1 MFRRLVVP
9 LDGSRLAEAALP
21 AAAYMAETLGTTVTL
36 LHIIE
41 RDAPEAI
48 HGERHLR
55 TPQEAE
61 AYLDEVA
68 SRAFP
73 PAVRVERHVHTA
85 ATADVPASI
94 VAHGDELAPD
104 LIVMCT
110 HGRGGIGDWLFGN
123 IAQQVV
129 GSGRTPLL
137 LIRPTDTGA
146 QLPFECQ
153 RLLVPLDGNAE
164 HEQGL
169 PIAAGLARRTGASLH
184 MLAVVPTLSTLSGR
198 QTTTGRATGRLL
210 PGATR
215 AVLDLAQQ
223 EAVDY
228 LKRRAAEL
236 RAEGVRV
243 SAEVARG
250 DPVKNIVDAAQ
261 AIQADL
267 IVLGTHGKTGLDA
280 FWAGS
285 LPPKIAGALHLP
297 LLLVPVSDPG
307 LHKP

>member
-21 AAAYMAETLGTTVTL
+21 AAAYMAETLGSRVTL

-55 TPQEAE
+55 TPEEAE
-61 AYLDEVA
+61 AYLSAVA
-68 SRAFP
+68 QRAFP
-73 PAVRVERHVHTA
+73 PGVLVERHVHTA

-110 HGRGGIGDWLFGN
+110 HGRGGISDWLFGN

-129 GSGRTPLL
+129 RSGKTPLL
-137 LIRPTDTGA
+137 VIRPTETGP
-146 QLPFECQ
+146 QLPFECR
-153 RLLVPLDGNAE
+153 RLLVPLDGNAD

-169 PIAAGLARRTGASLH
+169 PIAAELARLSGASMHL
-184 MLAVVPTLSTLSGR
+184 LAVVATLGTLSGR
-198 QTTTGRATGRLL
+198 ESTTGRATGRLL

-215 AVLDLAQQ
+215 AVLELAQQ
-223 EAVDY
+223 EAVSY
-228 LKRRAAEL
+228 LRGRVADLA
-236 RAEGVRV
+236 RQGVSV

-250 DPVKNIVDAAQ
+250 DPARVIIDAAQ
-261 AIQADL
+261 AIQADM
-267 IVLGTHGKTGLDA
+267 VVMGTHGKAGMDA

-285 LPPKIAGALHLP
+285 LPSKIAGKLYLP
-297 LLLVPVSDPG
+297 VLLVPVSEGHDAS
-307 LHKP
+307 